1 MSPKSSARRGLIV
14 DAAHR
19 RFTTFG
25 YEGTTIGD
33 LATEL
38 DISKAA
44 IAYYFPTK
52 ETFLEEFVEPFV
64 NALDQAVTAAES
76 PADALRAYLS
86 VILADHDTAVWID
99 TDPTIQNHIEYG
111 PRLAEINRKVT
122 KVLSGGS
129 RRKADHIRA
138 LSALG
143 GLWRPVR
150 SIPTDDLIAHF
161 DEIVDAALT
170 SS

>member
-1 MSPKSSARRGLIV
+1 MSPKSSARRQLIV

-52 ETFLEEFVEPFV
+52 ETFLDEFVEPFV
-64 NALDQAVTAAES
+64 TSLAEAVAAAES
-76 PADALRAYLS
+76 PDDTLRAYLS
-86 VILADHDTAVWID
+86 VIVADHETAVWID
-99 TDPTIQNHIEYG
+99 TDPTIQNHVEYG
-111 PRLAEINRKVT
+111 PRLADINRKVT
-122 KVLSGGS
+122 KMLTGGS

-138 LSALG
+138 LGVLG
-143 GLWRPVR
+143 GLWRPAR
-150 SIPTDDLIAHF
+150 EISTDDLIDHF
-161 DEIVDAALT
+161 DEIVEAALT

>member
-1 MSPKSSARRGLIV
+1 MSPKSSARRQMIV

-19 RFTTFG
+19 RFTTLG

-52 ETFLEEFVEPFV
+52 ETFLDEFVTPFV
-64 NALDQAVTAAES
+64 TALADAVTAAET
-76 PADALRAYLS
+76 PADTLRAYLS
-86 VILADHDTAVWID
+86 VIIADHDTAVWID
-99 TDPTIQNHIEYG
+99 TDPTIQNHVEYG
-111 PRLAEINRKVT
+111 PRLAEISRRVT
-122 KVLSGGS
+122 KALTGGS

-138 LSALG
+138 LGVLG
-143 GLWRPVR
+143 GLWRPAR
-150 SIPTDDLIAHF
+150 EISTADLIDHF
-161 DEIVDAALT
+161 DEIVEAALAST
-170 SS
+170 